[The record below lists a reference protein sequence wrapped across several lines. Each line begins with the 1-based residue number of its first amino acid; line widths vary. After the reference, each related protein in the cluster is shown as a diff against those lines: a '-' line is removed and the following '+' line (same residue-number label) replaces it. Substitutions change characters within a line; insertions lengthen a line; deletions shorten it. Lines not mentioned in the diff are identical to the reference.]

1 MLADYLK
8 LLRPAHWI
16 KNVIVFGGLIFGGL
30 AREPHSALLAFY
42 AFAVFCALASLVY
55 VVNDIFDREQ
65 DKQHPLKRN
74 RPIASGAVSPAGA
87 WALASALAVAA
98 LFGSLALG
106 QSFAIVAA
114 AYIVLSFL
122 YTLILKRYVI
132 IDVMII
138 AIGFVL
144 RAWAGAVAIDVR
156 FDTGLFVCTF
166 LLALFLGFGK
176 RRHELILLGKETA
189 SSHRLSLKSYS
200 AYFLDQLMG
209 IVTASVVVVYI
220 MYVISPD
227 VETKLG
233 SEYLWTTTPF
243 VLYGVFRYLY
253 LVHVKEGG
261 GSPTRLL
268 VTDIPLLVNIL
279 LWLGA
284 VVGLM
289 YIF

>member
-1 MLADYLK
+1 MLIEYIK
-8 LLRPAHWI
+8 LLRPTHWI
-16 KNVIVFGGLIFGGL
+16 KNVVVFGGLIFGGL
-30 AREPHSALLAFY
+30 ARDSQSALVALY
-42 AFAVFCALASLVY
+42 AFAVFCALSSLVY

-65 DKQHPLKRN
+65 DKNHPLKRA

-87 WALASALAVAA
+87 WALATALAAAA

-106 QSFAIVAA
+106 QSFAQVAA

-144 RAWAGAVAIDVR
+144 RSWAGAVAIDVR

-176 RRHELILLGKETA
+176 RRHELILLGKENA
-189 SSHRLSLKSYS
+189 SAHRLSLNSYS

-233 SEYLWTTTPF
+233 SEHLWATSPF

-253 LVHVKEGG
+253 LVHVKESG

-268 VTDIPLLVNIL
+268 LTDMPLLVNVL
-279 LWLGA
+279 LWLA
-284 VVGLM
+284 AIIGLM